1 MITKYIVYLF
11 YYMYKIITSI
21 IKQNKHETNLYI
33 IRVKMLNPTNEKS
46 SIFIDNIFGLFKK
59 KKIPH
64 TLCLKLWLVPW
75 VSDLKNA
82 YFWLFSCNLI
92 RVWYFT
98 TYILVVSL

>member
-46 SIFIDNIFGLFKK
+46 SIFIDNIFGLF
-59 KKIPH
+59 
-64 TLCLKLWLVPW
+64 
-75 VSDLKNA
+75 
-82 YFWLFSCNLI
+82 
-92 RVWYFT
+92 
-98 TYILVVSL
+98 